1 MIRLGLDAD
10 GNTVPSGLSVIGI
23 RDIQG
28 ATGGAGTTVVNYYFN
43 SVYIGGAG
51 VASSSNTFAF
61 NGSALTSTRNYVDN
75 IFFNARSNA
84 SGAGKNYAISLAG
97 TAPNPAGLTSN
108 YNVLR
113 ATGTGGFTGLFN
125 AVDQTTLANWQT
137 ATGQDANSISSDPA
151 FVNPNGSAATGDIRF
166 FNWIVEAINGKREL
180 VWVPGSLRVVM
191 SGLRHVPRPL
201 FRKLPI

>member
-1 MIRLGLDAD
+1 MVRNNMIRLGLDAA
-10 GNTVPSGLSVIGI
+10 GNSITSGLSIIGI

-43 SVYIGGAG
+43 SVYIGGTG
-51 VASSSNTFAF
+51 VISTVSSTFAF

-75 IFFNARSNA
+75 IFWNARSNA

-108 YNVLR
+108 YNDLY
-113 ATGTGGFTGLFN
+113 ATGTGGFVGLFN

-137 ATGQDANSISSDPA
+137 ATGQDANSLSVDPLFIA
-151 FVNPNGSAATGDIRF
+151 PNGSAATGNIH
-166 FNWIVEAINGKREL
+166 IQNGSPVL
-180 VWVPGSLRVVM
+180 
-191 SGLRHVPRPL
+191 
-201 FRKLPI
+201 